1 MQAISKSSFG
11 FYKIKPILVYLSI
24 IISSFIIYE
33 ILLKET
39 STVLSKCVLFCF
51 ISFSVFLYMFARKD
65 SITIND
71 LRINLVIELF
81 WEKLFSRRYGIN
93 YIIGFCLFPLLFIS
107 SICIITLNI
116 HNIYFLFSYL
126 SDNYIIIFI
135 LLAVLLALFS
145 NYVAG
150 TFRILVANSIFPGE
164 VFKCMLYFIIPSFII
179 FLLIWG
185 MVGIELFTIFLTFS
199 VIFYCVFS
207 YVSYITAKKIR
218 KHALV
223 KQYQYISD
231 SKFFKYTR
239 FNDVLKLYRNNQY
252 REANNLLNNIVN
264 IEEDNTWP
272 LFYVYV
278 GRLYWKIGNIDNA
291 ILFTRKALE
300 KHDSCPRALKSF
312 IDCLFDDTLLN
323 CRTNND
329 IRYNDNIKNIT
340 QAIKK
345 LESCSPKDF
354 YPHIDYA
361 KGCLFF
367 LKGLKDDYSF
377 SQAIKI
383 YLKCV
388 MSDVEQIK
396 MVSRYYLAIILM
408 IDKKSFLKSEYYLK
422 QIQKHFKNNK
432 EPGRLLRLV
441 KFNLDRVTEAREK
454 GIVFNKKIVFYCNDL
469 YSPRIPN
476 DCVSNGIN
484 EESNI
489 KLVSSTE
496 SILFF
501 EFTYALVKRIQY
513 SIKRNIF
520 VKRVAMD

>member
-11 FYKIKPILVYLSI
+11 FYKIKPVLVYLSI

-81 WEKLFSRRYGIN
+81 WEKLFYRRYGIN

-239 FNDVLKLYRNNQY
+239 FND
-252 REANNLLNNIVN
+252 I
-264 IEEDNTWP
+264 I
-272 LFYVYV
+272 
-278 GRLYWKIGNIDNA
+278 
-291 ILFTRKALE
+291 
-300 KHDSCPRALKSF
+300 
-312 IDCLFDDTLLN
+312 
-323 CRTNND
+323 
-329 IRYNDNIKNIT
+329 YNDNIKNIT

-454 GIVFNKKIVFYCNDL
+454 GIVFNKKIVFYCNDFN
-469 YSPRIPN
+469 SSRIPN